1 MSQGWNC
8 KENIMQVTRGGQRQQ
23 ELVTIIIFFREQ
35 QDPRDHPDHKGL
47 WECGYDTTRNLI
59 AIVISLCP

>member
-23 ELVTIIIFFREQ
+23 ELVTIIIFFQGTAGPAGSSGPQGAVGMR
-35 QDPRDHPDHKGL
+35 
-47 WECGYDTTRNLI
+47 
-59 AIVISLCP
+59 V